1 LDLFRARSK
10 CGMSGFLVAQWLL
23 PRKRCLSQCSLER
36 RDFIVSCIGTGM
48 GIGLAL
54 GETSLLAS
62 TTSAPKEWKPFQ
74 NCCDLCEQ
82 SCSVPSWRFLGRGG
96 SGVVYAATCEGGDQ
110 PLVVKVSEAAFA
122 HFGFA
127 FWVLRRQI

>member
-1 LDLFRARSK
+1 
-10 CGMSGFLVAQWLL
+10 MSGFLVAQWLL

-82 SCSVPSWRFLGRGG
+82 SSSVPSWRFLGRGG